1 MMCKTRLI
9 NSGLMILVG
18 IGFYAET
25 VQAQTRREPERRSRS
40 EMLLKERLEDRLK
53 TETADAIK
61 LLNQDFTSFA
71 EKYLDSDAFGYSEEK
86 PALSEIVRMRK
97 VLNQFAAAPVLLLD
111 ENQEAVLY
119 LKMTE
124 EESKAF
130 APPAPVKKK
139 TELDVTGYGDDIK
152 EVIKSGL
159 ADVQARNY
167 QDFINN
173 LYPLAELEQL
183 KEQERE
189 SWLVEQLSEN
199 DLQLKQLQQDF
210 QQLLSIEPTITDFQG
225 MTLAVYQIS
234 TGKNY
239 PNANQYRYQFDEL
252 GEPSDRIVA
261 FEKVGKNWRFV
272 DGNKQARE
280 ALQSAR
286 GGLSR
291 DGFIQLRWELKDS
304 EWRIVEIPF
313 F

>member
-1 MMCKTRLI
+1 M
-9 NSGLMILVG
+9 
-18 IGFYAET
+18 
-25 VQAQTRREPERRSRS
+25 
-40 EMLLKERLEDRLK
+40 
-53 TETADAIK
+53 
-61 LLNQDFTSFA
+61 
-71 EKYLDSDAFGYSEEK
+71 
-86 PALSEIVRMRK
+86 
-97 VLNQFAAAPVLLLD
+97 D
-111 ENQEAVLY
+111 ENQEAVLF

-124 EESKAF
+124 EESKAY

-139 TELDVTGYGDDIK
+139 TEFDVTGYGDDVT

-159 ADVQARNY
+159 ADLQAKNY
-167 QDFINN
+167 QDFINK

-189 SWLVEQLSEN
+189 SVFFEQLAEN
-199 DLQLKQLQQDF
+199 EIQLLQLQQDF
-210 QQLLSIEPTITDFQG
+210 EQLLSIEPTITNFQG
-225 MTLAVYQIS
+225 MTLAVFQIS

-252 GEPSDRIVA
+252 GAPSDRIVA

-286 GGLSR
+286 GGLSG
-291 DGFIQLRWELKDS
+291 DGLIQLRWEQKES
-304 EWRIVEIPF
+304 GWRIVEIPF

>member
-1 MMCKTRLI
+1 MMRNTRFI
-9 NSGLMILVG
+9 IPGLMILVG
-18 IGFYAET
+18 IGFFAET
-25 VQAQTRREPERRSRS
+25 VQAQRNQRARRSRS
-40 EMLLKERLEDRLK
+40 EEMLRERLEDRLK
-53 TETADAIK
+53 TDTTDAIK
-61 LLNQDFTSFA
+61 LLNQDFTAFT

-86 PALSEIVRMRK
+86 PVPSEIERMRN
-97 VLNQFAAAPVLLLD
+97 VLNLFAAAPLLIMD
-111 ENQEAVLY
+111 ENQEAVLFV
-119 LKMTE
+119 KMTE

-130 APPAPVKKK
+130 APPSPVKKK
-139 TELDVTGYGDDIK
+139 TEFDVTGYGDDISK
-152 EVIKSGL
+152 VIRSGL
-159 ADVQARNY
+159 ADLQAKNY
-167 QDFINN
+167 QDFINK

-183 KEQERE
+183 KEEEQE
-189 SWLVEQLSEN
+189 SWVVEQLSEN
-199 DLQLKQLQQDF
+199 EIQLKQLQQDF
-210 QQLLSIEPTITDFQG
+210 QQLLSIEATITNFQG
-225 MTLAVYQIS
+225 MTLAVFQIS

-252 GEPSDRIVA
+252 GAPSDRIVA